1 MDTPVMSALVW
12 RMASFLPKQKKKSS
26 HKIILATSDPRKQ
39 SSSINS
45 EFGRVLARILNDLSL
60 PSDLSIDIMK
70 TLKPL
75 HLVNITS
82 EILPYDP
89 KNPRWLGQTLPNV
102 TKRILALILF
112 ALKFH
117 YSLDDQFEVYHSH
130 NIKVIEGM
138 QGLDSNSEKPFF
150 DVQSWIRLR

>member
-1 MDTPVMSALVW
+1 MDTPVMSALIW
-12 RMASFLPKQKKKSS
+12 RMASFLPKPKQRAN

-39 SSSINS
+39 SSGINS
-45 EFGRVLARILNDLSL
+45 EFGRVLGRILNDLSL
-60 PSDLSIDIMK
+60 PSDLSVDIMK

-89 KNPRWLGQTLPNV
+89 KNPRWLNQKLPNV

-117 YSLDDQFEVYHSH
+117 FSLDDQFEVYHSH
-130 NIKVIEGM
+130 NIKLIEGM
-138 QGLDSNSEKPFF
+138 QGSDNEKRLF
-150 DVQSWIRLR
+150 DIQSWIRLR